1 MDALTPKTQV
11 LTAARTKM
19 SAALLIC
26 MAFGTILRQVDHF
39 PIKMVSSFLG
49 KEELL

>member
-1 MDALTPKTQV
+1 MTSKTQV
-11 LTAARTKM
+11 LIAARTKM

-26 MAFGTILRQVDHF
+26 MAFGAALRMVDHF